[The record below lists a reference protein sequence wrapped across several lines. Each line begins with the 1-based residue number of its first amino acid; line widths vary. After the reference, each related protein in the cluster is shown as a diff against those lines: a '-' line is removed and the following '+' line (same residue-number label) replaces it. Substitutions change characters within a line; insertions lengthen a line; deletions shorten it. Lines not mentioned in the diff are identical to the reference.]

1 MPLPR
6 SPHRISA
13 VMRAGLPAAVLV
25 LLAGCGSSSAKP
37 AETAAASAD
46 AAAAPAAGSF
56 DPCALLTK
64 EEVQAALG
72 WEVAKA
78 GATVNGD
85 LGSCMYESEKSNM
98 ASPFEQLTVGVMTCF
113 TNMACSTFDMPK
125 SFSTSSAM
133 ADARKKAYQET
144 DNAKYLDMVTITPV
158 EGLGVPAIMH
168 DMATLLSLEMSVEN
182 GRIAY
187 VASWGSAEATRSL
200 AEKVLARVR

>member
-46 AAAAPAAGSF
+46 AAAAPA
-56 DPCALLTK
+56 
-64 EEVQAALG
+64 EVQAALG